1 MEWEQHYI
9 QVLLL
14 FTTKMKSAFFMQAV
28 TNSVYAQFPKPRVKW
43 IILTSV
49 FFYFIFC
56 MVNLWIF
63 DEMSRE
69 AKRFFVSDHYQ
80 IPTTLQKKKKL
91 S

>member
-14 FTTKMKSAFFMQAV
+14 FTTKMKSASSMRTV
-28 TNSVYAQFPKPRVKW
+28 TNNVDSEFPKPRVKW